1 MTNSRDD
8 EERSAKIA
16 GIIIYSVFGALGLLV
31 ILLVFPATFGLAELK
46 VNAKD
51 IDIRLQNFEVVDSIL
66 VVHLSVINNG
76 KASVKKLDANVHVHS
91 DKMQLT
97 RTELFNLI
105 KPTPSLDAGGVVSV
119 DARFTLLRSPYGLVD
134 LTWEATVMLVE

>member
-1 MTNSRDD
+1 MTSSRDD

-16 GIIIYSVFGALGLLV
+16 GIIIYSVFGALALLV
-31 ILLVFPATFGLAELK
+31 IVMVFPATFGLAEPK

-51 IDIRLQNFEVVDSIL
+51 IDIRLQNFEVIDSVL

-76 KASVKKLDANVHVHS
+76 KAPVKKLDANMYVHS

-97 RTELFNLI
+97 RTELLNFI
-105 KPTPSLDAGGVVSV
+105 KPPSSLDPGGVVSV
-119 DARFTLLRSPYGLVD
+119 ESRYTLLRTPYGVAD
-134 LTWEATVMLVE
+134 LTWEATVMLIE